1 MSLHFIFGRAGSG
14 KTTRCCQEIRDYVT
28 GTPGAKAY
36 LLVPDQCTY
45 TAEYQL
51 ARSFPGEGFID
62 VTVCGFSRLAYRV
75 FQELHSPVHDA
86 LSPLGQQIIIRR
98 LLEDHKD
105 QLQMIQKAA
114 SQPHF
119 SEELTNFFHQLDMFC
134 ISEEDIQKAS
144 ETEGNTPLGRKMA
157 DLSLLYRAYH
167 QYLREHFS
175 YEGSLFDLLARE
187 IPKSEKIRHARIWID
202 GFNGMAPQKINIVSA
217 LIHTAQEVTITLQMD
232 TPEET
237 MGNPN
242 FSRPFH
248 LYNLLQQRERR
259 SQSVTLPHR
268 YRFCSPRIASMA
280 QSFFSSRPSRS
291 PLPPEE
297 TPSPAEGIHLFSA
310 PRKEEEVD
318 AIARTLLSLVRDQ
331 GLRYRDILVL
341 LRSPDDYTDLFER
354 AFKKYEI
361 PGFIDAKHPMNNH
374 PLVMLLAFLVR
385 FLAAESKR
393 THSGWQS
400 ESLFRLLK
408 TGLLPD
414 WPRETTDRLEN
425 YVLSHRIRPW
435 QWHQAWAFRTYQ
447 NLDQEPPPL
456 SEAERAELVEANHW
470 RESLISLLEP
480 LSEQWKAKSTG
491 QERCTLLYQWL
502 LDQQIP
508 QAIYAMDEKEWL
520 RTNLRPHLQV
530 WKKILS
536 LLEEIVHVAG
546 NDVLDAQTFLSIWED
561 GLSAL
566 SYSTIPPS
574 LDHVTVTGMDRG
586 YAMEAKVVFVPGVL
600 EGEFPKRIEEGGFFT
615 EIEKQRILENSQL
628 LFGNQLM
635 DMIHQEQFYAYLAL
649 TRASDA
655 LYLSYPAIN
664 EEGQET
670 SPSFL
675 VNQLAHLGYLSEKQ
689 EIRLPSATSWDPSFF
704 ANPRQALSLLPTV
717 LSETLPPAGSPWY
730 SLVTWAHRHRD
741 YDRLLRQKLTG
752 LDYKNTVTPLSQP
765 LAAQLF
771 KPGGRFFSSVTRL
784 ENYRKCPYQY
794 FLQYGIHLKERDD
807 GTLQP
812 LDFGNYLHAGLHQFG
827 EKLKTSAKDWRDTTD
842 EDIKEISE
850 TIASH
855 LSDAMKYGALRSD
868 GASRYTERC
877 LKQTFQDSLQHLRT
891 WSQQSQFSTKALE
904 KEFLLHLQGEDSD
917 SFTLKGKIDRIDA
930 KGKHVALFDYKTGHT
945 QATLQ
950 EIVSGQ
956 KLQLLTYLLAVLENY
971 AQYSP
976 LPTALMYIY
985 LSGDVKP
992 VTTVPPGG
1000 EAPIQENENVSG
1012 FLINDPDQLKELDSA
1027 LGTSDTF
1034 LPATL
1039 NKGGSIRA
1047 RNSILSLEEFH
1058 GLLSL
1063 VKAKIIE
1070 LYKNMSEGH
1079 IPIRP
1084 TRFKGNS
1091 PCTYCPYHSICRF
1104 DPKRPEESYEYINLP
1119 TDSDIK
1125 KSLVKKE

>member
-14 KTTRCCQEIRDYVT
+14 KTVRCCKEIRDYVT

-51 ARSFPGEGFID
+51 AQSFPGEGFID

-105 QLQMIQKAA
+105 RLLMIQNVA

-134 ISEEDIQKAS
+134 VSEEDIQQAAD
-144 ETEGNTPLGRKMA
+144 TEGDTPLGRKMT

-167 QYLREHFS
+167 QYLKDHFS

-187 IPKSEKIRHARIWID
+187 IPKSEKIKHARIWID

-232 TPEET
+232 SPEET
-237 MGNPN
+237 MENPN

-248 LYNLLQQRERR
+248 LYNLLHQRERH
-259 SQSVTLPHR
+259 SSSVTLTHN
-268 YRFCSPRIASMA
+268 YRFHSSRLASMA
-280 QSFFSSRPSRS
+280 HSFFTSRPPRCV
-291 PLPPEE
+291 LPPEE
-297 TPSPAEGIHLFSA
+297 TQKPEEGIHLLAA

-318 AIARTLLSLVRDQ
+318 AIARTLLTLVRDK

-341 LRSPDDYTDLFER
+341 LRTPDDYADLFER

-374 PLVMLLAFLVR
+374 PLVMLLDFLVR
-385 FLAAESKR
+385 FLASEAKR
-393 THSGWQS
+393 KHSGWQS

-414 WPRETTDRLEN
+414 WPHETTDRLEN
-425 YVLSHRIRPW
+425 YVLTHRIRPW
-435 QWHQAWAFRTYQ
+435 QWHEAWAFRTYQ

-456 SEAERAELVEANHW
+456 SETERAELVEANRW
-470 RESLISLLEP
+470 RESLLSLLEP
-480 LSEQWKAKSTG
+480 LSEQWKKQTTG
-491 QERCTLLYQWL
+491 KARCTLLYQWL

-508 QAIYAMDEKEWL
+508 QTIYQMDEKEWL

-530 WKKILS
+530 WKKVQS

-546 NDVLDAQTFLSIWED
+546 NDVLDAQTFLTIWED

-586 YAMEAKVVFVPGVL
+586 YAMEAKVVFVPGTL
-600 EGEFPKRIEEGGFFT
+600 EGDFPKRIDEGGFFT
-615 EIEKQRILENSQL
+615 EIEKQRIWENSQL

-649 TRASDA
+649 TRASEA
-655 LYLSYPAIN
+655 LYLSYPSIN

-670 SPSFL
+670 APSFL
-675 VNQLAHLGYLSEKQ
+675 VSQLSHLGYLSDKQ
-689 EIRLPSATSWDPSFF
+689 DIQLPSATYWNPSFF
-704 ANPRQALSLLPTV
+704 ANPKQALSLLPTII
-717 LSETLPPAGSPWY
+717 SEALPPRGSPWY
-730 SLVTWAHRHRD
+730 ALTAWAHRKED
-741 YDRLLRQKLTG
+741 YYRLLCQILTG
-752 LDYKNTVTPLSQP
+752 LDYQNIVEPLPRP
-765 LAAQLF
+765 LADQLF

-794 FLQYGIHLKERDD
+794 FLQYGMHLQERDD
-807 GTLQP
+807 GSLQSM
-812 LDFGNYLHAGLHQFG
+812 DFGNYLHAGLHQFG
-827 EKLKTSAKDWRDTTD
+827 EKLKKSAKDWRDATD
-842 EDIKEISE
+842 EDITNISS

-855 LSDAMKYGALRSD
+855 LSETMKYGALHSD

-877 LKQTFQDSLQHLRT
+877 LKQTFQESLRHLRT
-891 WSQQSQFSTKALE
+891 WSQQSHFTTKALE
-904 KEFLLHLQGEDSD
+904 KEFMLHLQGEGKD
-917 SFTLKGKIDRIDA
+917 SFTLQGKIDRIDTQ
-930 KGKHVALFDYKTGHT
+930 GKHLAIFDYKTGHT

-956 KLQLLTYLLAVLENY
+956 KLQLLTYLLAFSENY
-971 AQYSP
+971 AQYGL

-985 LSGDVKP
+985 LSGDVKSIA
-992 VTTVPPGG
+992 TVPPGG
-1000 EAPIQENENVSG
+1000 NAPQPEKDKLSG
-1012 FLINDPDQLKELDSA
+1012 YLIDAPDQLKELDTA
-1027 LGTSDTF
+1027 LGTPDSF
-1034 LPATL
+1034 LPVTT
-1039 NKGGSIRA
+1039 KKDGSLKSSTSA
-1047 RNSILSLEEFH
+1047 LSLEEFNA
-1058 GLLSL
+1058 LLAM
-1063 VKAKIIE
+1063 VKAKLIE
-1070 LYKNMSEGH
+1070 LYTNMSKGH

-1084 TRFKGNS
+1084 TRYKGNS

-1104 DPKRPEESYEYINLP
+1104 DPKQPGEAYEYINMP
-1119 TDSDIK
+1119 TDSEIK
-1125 KSLVKKE
+1125 KSLTEKK